1 MGALKSQKKI
11 LGYNVLAKQLSKML
25 VNHRKQADAVIQVGK
40 TLFKDRLGR
49 GSMPVLGSEDFA
61 YYVDKVPGAF
71 FFLASG
77 RKDNDT
83 MIHESNFDFNDN
95 LIEDA
100 TEFWMRLALNRF
112 GLKYL

>member
-1 MGALKSQKKI
+1 MKLLPNRLQ
-11 LGYNVLAKQLSKML
+11 LTTNLYHLAK
-25 VNHRKQADAVIQVGK
+25 D
-40 TLFKDRLGR
+40 
-49 GSMPVLGSEDFA
+49 
-61 YYVDKVPGAF
+61 YVDKVPGAF